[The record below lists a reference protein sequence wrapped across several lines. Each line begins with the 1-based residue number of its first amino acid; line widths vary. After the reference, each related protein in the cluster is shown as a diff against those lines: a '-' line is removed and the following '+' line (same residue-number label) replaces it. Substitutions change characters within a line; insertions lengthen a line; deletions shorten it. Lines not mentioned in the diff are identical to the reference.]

1 MKNYLNSFALLLL
14 TFVLTTGCRVD
25 QDMYAWGVYSGLF
38 AVAFAIAGII
48 YVVTKIL

>member
-1 MKNYLNSFALLLL
+1 MKNYLSIVSIMLL
-14 TFVLTTGCRVD
+14 TFVFTTGCRAD

-48 YVVTKIL
+48 YVITKIL